1 MTAVTQHE
9 DGKRLEPDMTVAQA
23 RETVK
28 RVWSAHFDFRTSA
41 HYSKRLFV
49 LGNRWR
55 PGKRRV
61 YAEE

>member
-1 MTAVTQHE
+1 MVVTQYE
-9 DGKRLEPDMTVAQA
+9 YDERFGSDLTVAQA

-28 RVWSAHFDFRTSA
+28 GGGAALFDFRTSA

-49 LGNRWR
+49 LGNRCR

-61 YAEE
+61 YAEG